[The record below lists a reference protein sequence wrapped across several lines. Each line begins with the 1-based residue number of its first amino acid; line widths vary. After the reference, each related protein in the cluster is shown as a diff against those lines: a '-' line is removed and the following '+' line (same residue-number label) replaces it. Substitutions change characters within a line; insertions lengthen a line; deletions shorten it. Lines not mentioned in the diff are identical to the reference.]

1 MPATK
6 VAKVLQGQ
14 EYESVNTL
22 FGIAVGTAFTIQN
35 QTDGDKFKL
44 SIAASKPVVTTL
56 AYRLSPS
63 NSDAIIEIPAGNP
76 EVWAYGHCQIQAE

>member
-14 EYESVNTL
+14 EYESVNAL
-22 FGIAVGTAFTIQN
+22 FGITVGTAFTIQN
-35 QTDGDKFKL
+35 QTDGKKFKL
-44 SIAASKPVVTTL
+44 SVAAAKPVVNSL

-63 NSDAIIEIPAGNP
+63 DSDSVIEIPAGNP
-76 EVWAYGHCQIQAE
+76 EVWALGHCQIQAE